1 MNSIQ
6 YNFKSIPIIP
16 KVSDLIDSI
25 LSKTQSKTPTVTH
38 PGYKITRIRKFY
50 MRKVRFTEDSITEKL
65 ESITKNFPKLD
76 EIHPF
81 YADMINILYDK
92 DHYKLALG
100 TVNTA
105 KNICQKIA
113 SDYVKLLKYG
123 DSLYRCKQLKVAA
136 LGRMMTTLK
145 KLGASFNYLEEVRKH
160 LSRFPSIDPTERTLI
175 LAGFPNVGKS
185 SFMNKITYADSE
197 VQAYHF
203 TTQSLFVGHTYYKNI
218 RWQVI
223 DTPGILDRALEQ
235 RNIIEMQTITALAH
249 LDACILYFVDVSEN
263 CGYSIA
269 QQVSLFDSIRP
280 LFKNKPL
287 VIIANKTDLR
297 KYTDLPE
304 KDRKL
309 IEEVAK
315 EHQTYLI
322 QMSNTTGNGVF
333 DVKSKACDI
342 LLKYREVKNSGAK
355 TKDITGLDKIYIAK
369 PTQIRDNRKRTPN
382 IPQSFLEEKKIKLN
396 EEKNEKFDE
405 EKFLREDNINNL
417 EKKIKNNKFKEVIEA
432 NGGTGIYY
440 FPLREEF
447 KLENPDWKYD
457 IWPEFMDGKNVFDFV
472 DKDILKKVEA
482 LEKEEEEIAQRGDL
496 GLDEDE
502 DNNNMDDGEESS
514 ELSEDLIEA
523 HEKLMKNVKTIKE
536 RHKLVKRSKLP
547 SRLVGDSAT
556 DKFMSE
562 VRPDLKEKA
571 EKIKLISHK
580 LRRDQKEKM
589 RSNLKKDAGIDEE
602 DDKISDSDEMDIEEE
617 NQKTV
622 KKKKI
627 SDKKSEKVIHEKN
640 KIVQRLQKKIQKKFD
655 KNLQINETDRRIDS
669 KKQKFFNTGKRGLGK
684 TDWR

>member
-76 EIHPF
+76 DIHPF

-342 LLKYREVKNSGAK
+342 LLNYREVKNSGAK